1 MTSLALCGAG
11 MIAGAHAA
19 AARHL
24 GVPVVA
30 VASRSAE
37 RASAVAEQFA
47 ATAVPY
53 EALPAGA
60 SLVAVATPPQ
70 CHAADALRL
79 LEAGAS
85 VLLEK
90 PLCRTLD
97 EADALV
103 EAAQR
108 HPGRLLYAENLA
120 YAPAVQRMVALAPRV
135 GAPTHLE
142 VRTIQSLPT
151 WGEFTSDEWGGGA
164 LFDLGVHPVAIAL
177 LLANGAGL
185 GRAVSVRAELRG
197 GVGHGSDEHAEV
209 AIGFAS
215 GFEARVVSSWQ
226 GTGEPVW
233 DAQLAGNTGVLRCD
247 LMPVPTLEF
256 NGDEVAL
263 PRVEGPLAVLHRLG
277 YVQQLQALID
287 DSAAGREPLMSA
299 AFGREVLQVVLA
311 AYASSASGANEPL
324 PFQGHRN
331 RTPLELWR
339 GDEVTRRRER

>member
-70 CHAADALRL
+70 CHTADALRM

-108 HPGRLLYAENLA
+108 HPGKLLYAENLA

-135 GAPTHLE
+135 GTPTHLE

-151 WGEFTSDEWGGGA
+151 WGEFTSDAWGGGA

-177 LLANGAGL
+177 LLANSAGL

-233 DAQLAGNTGVLRCD
+233 DAQLAGSTGVLRCD

-256 NGDEVAL
+256 KD
-263 PRVEGPLAVLHRLG
+263 RKSTRLN
-277 YVQQLQALID
+277 
-287 DSAAGREPLMSA
+287 
-299 AFGREVLQVVLA
+299 
-311 AYASSASGANEPL
+311 SS
-324 PFQGHRN
+324 H
-331 RTPLELWR
+331 T
-339 GDEVTRRRER
+339 

>member
-30 VASRSAE
+30 VASRSGE
-37 RASAVAEQFA
+37 RASAVAEQFG
-47 ATAVPY
+47 ATAVGY
-53 EALPAGA
+53 DALPAGA

-79 LEAGAS
+79 LEAGAA

-103 EAAQR
+103 EASRR

-135 GAPTHLE
+135 GTPTHLE

-151 WGEFTSDEWGGGA
+151 WGEFTSVEWGGGA

-177 LLANGAGL
+177 LLANSAGL
-185 GRAVSVRAELRG
+185 GRPVAVRAELRG
-197 GVGHGSDEHAEV
+197 GEGHYSDEHADV
-209 AIGFAS
+209 YIRFAS
-215 GFEARVVSSWQ
+215 GFEAHVVSSWQ
-226 GTGEPVW
+226 GASEAQW
-233 DAQLAGNTGVLRCD
+233 DAQLAGEQGVLRAD
-247 LMPVPTLEF
+247 LMPTPTLEF

-263 PRVEGPLAVLHRLG
+263 PRVDGPLAVLHRLG

-287 DSAAGREPLMSA
+287 DAAAGRDPLMSA
-299 AFGREVLQVVLA
+299 VFGREVLQVVLA
-311 AYASSASGANEPL
+311 AYASSASGADEPL
-324 PFQGHRN
+324 PFQGPRN